1 MDTAQKQ
8 DGEKRSAFFQK
19 ARPVYHASAPGR
31 LDVMGGIADYSGSLV
46 LQMPIGE
53 RTRVWLGLREDRRV
67 RVHSDAGDA
76 TGPVKEFTVSLD
88 AFKNRGAVDYAKAR
102 RFLAQRP
109 GGNWAGYAVGC
120 FLVLEKEK
128 GIPAPG
134 ADVWI
139 QSDVPIGKG
148 VSSSA
153 AIEVAVMAALAKA
166 AGITLGDVELP
177 TLAQKVENHV
187 VGAPCGLM
195 DQLASYLGR
204 ENHLLPILCQPDQV
218 LTPVVVPE
226 PVHFVG
232 IDSGVR
238 HAVSGSSYRDV
249 RTAAFMGYTIAARRE
264 GATPAALRMARK
276 KGGRSS
282 LPYHGYLANIP
293 PSLFESRY
301 QSHIPEQIRGDEFL
315 EIHGDIIDPVTAVD
329 PNRVYRPRIC
339 AAHPVLEHFR
349 VSLFDKLLRSLHAE
363 GTGKRL
369 QQETLNAM
377 GELMYQSHASYSACG
392 LGNELTDELVE
403 RVRQA
408 GPGKGVH
415 GAKIT
420 GGGSG
425 GTVCVL
431 CSGAQGLRTAKR
443 IAREYAARHGMT
455 IAFFDTSG
463 PGARSWGVRRIES
476 FGEKSRKP

>member
-1 MDTAQKQ
+1 MDTIK
-8 DGEKRSAFFQK
+8 KRDRAKRNAFFP
-19 ARPVYHASAPGR
+19 AGRPVYHASAPGR

-53 RTRVWLGLREDRRV
+53 RTHVWLSLRADPQV
-67 RVHSDAGDA
+67 RLHSDSAEAIGLA
-76 TGPVKEFTVSLD
+76 EEVSVSLD
-88 AFKNRGAVDYAKAR
+88 LFKSRGAVDYAKAR
-102 RFLAQRP
+102 ERLVQLP
-109 GGNWAGYAVGC
+109 GGNWAAYAVGC

-128 GIPAPG
+128 GIPLPG

-153 AIEVAVMAALAKA
+153 AVEVAVMAALAKA
-166 AGITLGDVELP
+166 AGVTLGNVELP

-204 ENHLLPILCQPDQV
+204 ENRLLPILCQPDQV
-218 LTPVVVPE
+218 FAPAVIPDFVR
-226 PVHFVG
+226 FVG

-249 RTAAFMGYTIAARRE
+249 RTAAFMGYTIAARLE
-264 GATPAALRMARK
+264 GASPEVLRAARK
-276 KGGRSS
+276 KEDRSR
-282 LPYHGYLANIP
+282 LPYQGYLANIP
-293 PSLFESRY
+293 PSVFETRYRSR
-301 QSHIPEQIRGDEFL
+301 IPERIRGDEFL
-315 EIHGDIIDPVTAVD
+315 KIHGEIIDSVTTID
-329 PNRVYRPRIC
+329 PRQIYRPRAC
-339 AAHPVLEHFR
+339 AAHPVYEHFR
-349 VSLFDKLLRSLHAE
+349 VSLFGRLLQSLGGE
-363 GTGKRL
+363 GAGPRGRQT
-369 QQETLNAM
+369 TLDAM

-392 LGNELTDELVE
+392 LGNEFTDELVE
-403 RVRQA
+403 MARRA

-431 CSGAQGLRTAKR
+431 CSGVQGLRTARR
-443 IAREYAARHGMT
+443 IAREYAARQG
-455 IAFFDTSG
+455 IKISLFDTSG
-463 PGARSWGVRRIES
+463 PGARTWGVRRIE
-476 FGEKSRKP
+476 

>member
-1 MDTAQKQ
+1 MKRDE
-8 DGEKRSAFFQK
+8 EKRRSFF
-19 ARPVYHASAPGR
+19 AAGRAIYHASAPGR

-53 RTRVWLGLREDRRV
+53 RTHVWLSLREDRRV
-67 RVHSDAGDA
+67 RVHSEAAAVIGLNGNVCVPLDEFKSRGDI
-76 TGPVKEFTVSLD
+76 
-88 AFKNRGAVDYAKAR
+88 DYAKAGR
-102 RFLAQRP
+102 LLARLP
-109 GGNWAGYAVGC
+109 GGNWAAYAVGC
-120 FLVLEKEK
+120 FLVLGKEK
-128 GIPAPG
+128 SIPMPG

-166 AGITLGDVELP
+166 AGVTLGNVELP

-204 ENHLLPILCQPDQV
+204 ENRLLPILCQPDQV
-218 LTPVVVPE
+218 FAPAVIPDFVR
-226 PVHFVG
+226 FVG

-249 RTAAFMGYTIAARRE
+249 RTAAFMGYTIAARLE
-264 GATPAALRMARK
+264 GASPALLRAARK
-276 KGGRSS
+276 KGDRSS

-293 PSLFESRY
+293 PSVFEIRY
-301 QSHIPEQIRGDEFL
+301 RDRIPEEIRGDEFL
-315 EIHGDIIDPVTAVD
+315 KIHGDIIDPVTAVD
-329 PNRVYRPRIC
+329 PGQVYRPRAC
-339 AAHPVLEHFR
+339 ATHPVHEHFR
-349 VSLFDKLLRSLHAE
+349 VCLFGRLLQSLGGEKAGPRE
-363 GTGKRL
+363 RQT
-369 QQETLNAM
+369 TLDAM

-392 LGNELTDELVE
+392 LGNEYTDELVE
-403 RVRQA
+403 MARLA
-408 GPGKGVH
+408 GPGEGVH

-431 CSGAQGLRTAKR
+431 CSGVQGLRTARR
-443 IAREYAARHGMT
+443 IAREYAARHG
-455 IAFFDTSG
+455 IKISLFDTSG
-463 PGARSWGVRRIES
+463 PGARTWGVRRIEES
-476 FGEKSRKP
+476 NVKSDR